1 MVTVT
6 FSSEKVTVTFL
17 DHLFGELMLILGIET
32 SCDETAASVVEDGRR
47 ILSNVV
53 SSQIDIHRKYGG
65 VVPEL
70 ASRKHLETI
79 NLVVKEALSRAR
91 CSFKELDGVAVTN
104 GPGLVAALL
113 IGLATAK
120 AIAYA
125 FELPLV
131 GVNHIEG
138 HIFSNFLEHPDNK
151 FSTEKL
157 IPPFI
162 ALVVSGGHSDLVFVK
177 DYGKYELL
185 GRTRDDA
192 VGEAFDKV
200 AKLLSLGYPGGPIID
215 ETARKGDAEAIRFP
229 QARMKDNSLDFSFSG
244 LKTAV
249 VNFVKNHSCPTES
262 RSIADI
268 AACFQR
274 AAIEA
279 LVENTFCAMEEKG
292 MEKLVLGGGVASN
305 SHLRNVFK
313 NRAEEKGI
321 ELYFPPPALCTDN
334 AAMVGCVGY
343 YKMEYSLPRPFES
356 INAEANLELG
366 SWI

>member
-1 MVTVT
+1 
-6 FSSEKVTVTFL
+6 
-17 DHLFGELMLILGIET
+17 MLVLGIET

-79 NLVVKEALSRAR
+79 NFVIEQALSQAR
-91 CSFKELDGVAVTN
+91 CSFRELDSIAITN

-120 AIAYA
+120 AMAYV
-125 FELPLV
+125 FELALI

-138 HIFSNFLEHPDNK
+138 HIFSNFLDHRENRFLTD
-151 FSTEKL
+151 KL
-157 IPPFI
+157 VPPFI
-162 ALVVSGGHSDLVFVK
+162 ALVVSGGHSDLVFVE

-192 VGEAFDKV
+192 VGESFDKV
-200 AKLLSLGYPGGPIID
+200 AKLLHLGYPGGPIID
-215 ETARKGDAEAIRFP
+215 ELARKGDSEAINFP
-229 QARMKDNSLDFSFSG
+229 LAHMKDSSLDFSFSG

-249 VNFVKNHSCPTES
+249 VNFVKNQKLPIES
-262 RSIADI
+262 RLVTDI

-279 LVENTFCAMEEKG
+279 LVEKTFSALQK
-292 MEKLVLGGGVASN
+292 KRLHRLVLGGGVASN
-305 SHLRNVFK
+305 SYLRDTFK
-313 NRAEEKGI
+313 NRAEENGI
-321 ELYFPPPALCTDN
+321 ELYYPSPVLCTDN
-334 AAMVGCVGY
+334 AAMIACVGF
-343 YKMEYSLPRPFES
+343 YKMEYGVPSPFES
-356 INAEANLELG
+356 VKAEANLELE
-366 SWI
+366 SWF

>member
-1 MVTVT
+1 
-6 FSSEKVTVTFL
+6 
-17 DHLFGELMLILGIET
+17 MLILGIET
-32 SCDETAASVVEDGRR
+32 SCDETAASVVEDGRK

-79 NLVVKEALSRAR
+79 NFVLEQALSRAG

-125 FELPLV
+125 FEFPLV

-138 HIFSNFLEHPDNK
+138 HIFSNFLEHPTNRLP
-151 FSTEKL
+151 SEKPV
-157 IPPFI
+157 PPFI
-162 ALVVSGGHSDLVFVK
+162 ALVVSGGHTDLVFVE

-192 VGEAFDKV
+192 VGESFDKV
-200 AKLLSLGYPGGPIID
+200 AKLLHLGYPGGPIID
-215 ETARKGDAEAIRFP
+215 EIARKGDAEAIRFP
-229 QARMKDNSLDFSFSG
+229 LAHMKDDSLDFSFSG

-249 VNFVKNHSCPTES
+249 VNFVKGHNLPAES

-274 AAIEA
+274 AAIDA
-279 LVENTFCAMEEKG
+279 LVEKTFCAIVEKG
-292 MEKLVLGGGVASN
+292 VKKIVLGGGVASN

-313 NRAEEKGI
+313 SRAEEEGI
-321 ELYFPPPALCTDN
+321 ELYCPPPELCTDN

-343 YKMEYSLPRPFES
+343 YKKKYSVPRPFES
-356 INAEANLELG
+356 LKAEANLELE
-366 SWI
+366 SWM

>member
-1 MVTVT
+1 
-6 FSSEKVTVTFL
+6 
-17 DHLFGELMLILGIET
+17 MLVLGIET

-79 NLVVKEALSRAR
+79 NFVIEKALSEAG
-91 CSFKELDGVAVTN
+91 CSFEKLNMIAVTN
-104 GPGLVAALL
+104 GPGLAAALL

-120 AIAYA
+120 AMAYA
-125 FELPLV
+125 YDLPLV

-138 HIFSNFLEHPDNK
+138 HIFSNFLEHPESK
-151 FSTEKL
+151 FSTRRL
-157 IPPFI
+157 MPPFI
-162 ALVVSGGHSDLVFVK
+162 ALVVSGGHSDLLFVD

-185 GRTRDDA
+185 GQTRDDA
-192 VGEAFDKV
+192 VGESFDKV
-200 AKLLSLGYPGGPIID
+200 AKILNLGYPGGPIID
-215 ETARKGDAEAIRFP
+215 EVARKGNPEATRFP
-229 QARMKDNSLDFSFSG
+229 LARMKDDSSDFSFSG

-249 VNFVKNHSCPTES
+249 LNFVKNRKLPVES
-262 RSIADI
+262 QSIADI

-279 LVENTFCAMEEKG
+279 LAEKTFAAIEEKHI
-292 MEKLVLGGGVASN
+292 ERLVLGGGVASN
-305 SHLRNVFK
+305 SHLRDVFK
-313 NRAEEKGI
+313 NRAEETGI
-321 ELYFPPPALCTDN
+321 ELYYPPSPLCTDN
-334 AAMVGCVGY
+334 GAMIACVGY
-343 YKMEYSLPRPFES
+343 YKMDYRVAKPFES
-356 INAEANLELG
+356 LRAEANLEIC

>member
-1 MVTVT
+1 
-6 FSSEKVTVTFL
+6 
-17 DHLFGELMLILGIET
+17 MLILGIET

-53 SSQIDIHRKYGG
+53 SSQVDIHRKYGG

-70 ASRKHLETI
+70 ASRKHLEKI
-79 NLVVKEALSRAR
+79 NFVVEEALSRAG
-91 CSFKELDGVAVTN
+91 CSFKELDCVAVTN

-131 GVNHIEG
+131 GVNHIEA
-138 HIFSNFLEHPDNK
+138 HIFSNFLEHPDNI
-151 FSTEKL
+151 FSSEKL
-157 IPPFI
+157 APPFI

-177 DYGKYELL
+177 DYGKLELL

-215 ETARKGDAEAIRFP
+215 KTARNGNTEAVRFP
-229 QARMKDNSLDFSFSG
+229 LAHMKDNSLDFSFSG

-249 VNFVKNHSCPTES
+249 LNFVKNHNWRTES
-262 RSIADI
+262 RLIADV
-268 AACFQR
+268 AACFQQ
-274 AAIEA
+274 AAVEA
-279 LVENTFCAMEEKG
+279 LVENTFCATEEKG
-292 MEKLVLGGGVASN
+292 MQKIVLGGGVASN

-313 NRAEEKGI
+313 NRAEEKGVKI
-321 ELYFPPPALCTDN
+321 YYPPPELCTDN

-343 YKMEYSLPRPFES
+343 YKREYSAPRPFES
-356 INAEANLELG
+356 LKAEANLELE

>member
-1 MVTVT
+1 
-6 FSSEKVTVTFL
+6 
-17 DHLFGELMLILGIET
+17 MLVLGIET

-47 ILSNVV
+47 MLSNIV

-65 VVPEL
+65 IVPEL

-79 NLVVKEALSRAR
+79 NFVVEQALSKAG
-91 CSFKELDGVAVTN
+91 CSFKELDGIAVTN
-104 GPGLVAALL
+104 GPGLVTALL

-125 FELPLV
+125 FDLPLIA
-131 GVNHIEG
+131 VNHIEG
-138 HIFSNFLEHPDNK
+138 HIFSNFLEGLENK
-151 FSTEKL
+151 FSTGKL
-157 IPPFI
+157 VPPFI
-162 ALVVSGGHSDLVFVK
+162 ALVVSGGHSDLLFVE

-192 VGEAFDKV
+192 VGESFDKV
-200 AKLLSLGYPGGPIID
+200 AKLLHLGYPGGPIID
-215 ETARKGDAEAIRFP
+215 EIARKGDAEAIKFP
-229 QARMKDNSLDFSFSG
+229 LAHMKDDSLDFSFSG

-249 VNFVKNHSCPTES
+249 VNFVKNHKLPIES
-262 RSIADI
+262 QSIADI

-279 LVENTFCAMEEKG
+279 LAEKTFCVIEEKG
-292 MEKLVLGGGVASN
+292 IEKVVLGGGVASN

-313 NRAEEKGI
+313 TRAGENGI
-321 ELYFPPPALCTDN
+321 ELYYPPPALCTDN
-334 AAMVGCVGY
+334 AAMIGCVGY
-343 YKMEYSLPRPFES
+343 YKMEYSVPRPFES
-356 INAEANLELG
+356 LKAEANLELE

>member
-1 MVTVT
+1 
-6 FSSEKVTVTFL
+6 
-17 DHLFGELMLILGIET
+17 MLILGIET

-53 SSQIDIHRKYGG
+53 SSQVDIHRKYGG

-70 ASRKHLETI
+70 ASRKHLEKI
-79 NLVVKEALSRAR
+79 NFVVEEALSRAG
-91 CSFKELDGVAVTN
+91 CSFKELGCVAVTN

-120 AIAYA
+120 AIAYT

-131 GVNHIEG
+131 GVNHIEA
-138 HIFSNFLEHPDNK
+138 HIFSNFLEHPDSI
-151 FSTEKL
+151 FSSEKPV
-157 IPPFI
+157 PPFI

-177 DYGKYELL
+177 DYGKFELL

-215 ETARKGDAEAIRFP
+215 ETARDANAEAVRFP
-229 QARMKDNSLDFSFSG
+229 LAHMKDNSLDFSFSG

-249 VNFVKNHSCPTES
+249 LNFIKSHNWPTES
-262 RSIADI
+262 RLIADI

-279 LVENTFCAMEEKG
+279 LAENTFCAIEQKG
-292 MEKLVLGGGVASN
+292 MQIIVLGGGVASN

-321 ELYFPPPALCTDN
+321 ELYYPPPELCTDN

-343 YKMEYSLPRPFES
+343 YKMEYTTPRPFES
-356 INAEANLELG
+356 LKAEANLELE